1 MNPLQ
6 TASLLKDTHTSNLD
20 NDPDMHRD
28 SGSQTVPLSAITN
41 EDVGNAAIAQ
51 LDALHALVEKE
62 RPESRRVGSAPS
74 SHATEGSEEALDD
87 YMKRFMERMTGK
99 KEVLAAPPEQS
110 EEPLPSVASPAEVR
124 QPARAPENSASL
136 LQMRDVANASSRSAI
151 NIHQRRQLASST
163 FTAFLPAA
171 AVSVT
176 SSGLAVLA
184 LVTGL
189 NWQTGSVTLLV
200 VALALAWR
208 FWAVSRK
215 LLQSTAK

>member
-6 TASLLKDTHTSNLD
+6 TASLLKITPSAHLGNY
-20 NDPDMHRD
+20 PEVQAD
-28 SGSQTVPLSAITN
+28 SASRTVQLSDISQ
-41 EDVGNAAIAQ
+41 EDVGSSALAQ

-62 RPESRRVGSAPS
+62 QPEGRRVGSASS

-87 YMKRFMERMTGK
+87 YMKRFMERMTGR
-99 KEVLAAPPEQS
+99 KEEVVAPSVQS
-110 EEPLPSVASPAEVR
+110 EEPLPSVASTVEVR

-176 SSGLAVLA
+176 STGLAILA

-189 NWQTGSVTLLV
+189 NWQAGSVTLLV

-208 FWAVSRK
+208 FWTVSRK
-215 LLQSTAK
+215 LLQSTH